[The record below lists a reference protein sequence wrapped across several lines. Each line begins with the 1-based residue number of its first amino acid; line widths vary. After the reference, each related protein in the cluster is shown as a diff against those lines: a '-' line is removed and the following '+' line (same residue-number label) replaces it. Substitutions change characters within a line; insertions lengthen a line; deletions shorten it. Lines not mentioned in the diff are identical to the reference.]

1 MKTIKDLAV
10 ACIATDNK
18 KEKSALAMKAK
29 AILEGVSLPSKPSQ
43 AWFKRTFGLSYFASV
58 NSSAKI
64 VKGEKEG
71 VDTLILYLAA
81 AENAGVDVCEFANVC
96 KLLCLV
102 SSGRALME
110 KGQDPSKQRISLA
123 RIVKTWIQVFRPD
136 VAAAWLQLEIDS
148 KSKAAQKNG
157 RKFAVRLNGT
167 SDLDFQDIIRANP
180 DKAFYDYTK
189 RPLDKIHRFP
199 NYHLTISFASLQ
211 DWRVE
216 NYRKALAEG
225 LNLAVAVDANS
236 FDAALALPYAFD
248 ADRDDLRH
256 LDPEK
261 GKLALLKVKRVASS
275 FQDKK
280 GQFVLGLEGVKH
292 LAQVLGIN

>member
-1 MKTIKDLAV
+1 MKNLKDLAV
-10 ACIATDNK
+10 ACISTDNK
-18 KEKSALAMKAK
+18 KRKAALAMRAK
-29 AILEGVSLPSKPSQ
+29 GILEGINLPSSPSQ

-81 AENAGVDVCEFANVC
+81 ADNAGVDVCEFANVC

-110 KGQDPSKQRISLA
+110 KGRDPSKQRISIA
-123 RIVKTWIQVFRPD
+123 RVIKTWVQVFRPD
-136 VAAAWLQLEIDS
+136 LGNAWLQLEIDS
-148 KSKAAQKNG
+148 KAKAASRAG

-167 SDLDFQDIIRANP
+167 SDLDFSDIIRANP
-180 DKAFYDYTK
+180 DKPFYDYTK
-189 RPLDKIHRFP
+189 RPLKEVGRFP
-199 NYHLTISFASLQ
+199 NYFLTVSFASLQ
-211 DWRVE
+211 SWRVA
-216 NYRKALAEG
+216 NYRKAIAEG
-225 LNLAVAVDANS
+225 LNISVAVDANS

-292 LAQVLGIN
+292 LAQVLGIK

>member
-1 MKTIKDLAV
+1 MKDLKDLAV
-10 ACIATDNK
+10 ACIATEHK
-18 KEKSALAMKAK
+18 KEKQALASQAK
-29 AILEGVSLPSKPSQ
+29 GILEGVSLPLKPSQ
-43 AWFKRTFGLSYFASV
+43 AWFKLTFGLSYFASV

-64 VKGEKEG
+64 IKGAKSK

-81 AENAGVDVCEFANVC
+81 ADNAGVDVCEFANVC

-110 KGQDPSKQRISLA
+110 KGQDPSKQRISIA
-123 RIVKTWIQVFRPD
+123 RVIKTWIQVFRPD
-136 VAAAWLQLEIDS
+136 LGNAWLQLEIDS
-148 KSKAAQKNG
+148 KSKAAKKAG

-167 SDLDFQDIIRANP
+167 SDLDFSDVIRANP
-180 DKAFYDYTK
+180 DKPFYDYTK
-189 RPLDKIHRFP
+189 RPLTEVERFP
-199 NYHLTISFASLQ
+199 NYHLTVSFASLAG
-211 DWRVE
+211 WRVA

-225 LNLAVAVDANS
+225 LNISVAVDANAWQ
-236 FDAALALPYAFD
+236 AALALPYAFD

-261 GKLALLKVKRVASS
+261 GKLALLKVKRDASS

>member
-1 MKTIKDLAV
+1 MKDLKDLAV
-10 ACIATDNK
+10 ACIATEHK
-18 KEKSALAMKAK
+18 KEKAALASQAK
-29 AILEGVSLPSKPSQ
+29 GILEGVNLPSKPSQ
-43 AWFKRTFGLSYFASV
+43 AWLKRTFGLSYYASV

-81 AENAGVDVCEFANVC
+81 AENAGVDVCSYANVC

-110 KGQDPSKQRISLA
+110 KGRNPSKQRISIA
-123 RIVKTWIQVFRPD
+123 RIIKTWIQVFRPD
-136 VAAAWLQLEIDS
+136 LGNAWLQLEIDS
-148 KSKAAQKNG
+148 KAKAAKKAG

-189 RPLDKIHRFP
+189 RPLDKIQRFE

-211 DWRVE
+211 AWRVA

-225 LNLAVAVDANS
+225 LNISVAVDAAS
-236 FDAALALPYAFD
+236 FDAALSLPYAYD

-292 LAQVLGIN
+292 LAEVLGIN